1 MYMPIFGLCRLRSYL
16 RLWYKFSIE
25 IPFHS
30 KLIYKAPV
38 PLVDTHSS
46 EIIEFPWV
54 VIDTESMRIVDA
66 QHFYVKPDNMAG
78 VTAFTSKLTGITP
91 DMLVGQE
98 NLQTVLKKVLRI
110 IILSIFLRE
119 F

>member
-1 MYMPIFGLCRLRSYL
+1 
-16 RLWYKFSIE
+16 
-25 IPFHS
+25 
-30 KLIYKAPV
+30 
-38 PLVDTHSS
+38 
-46 EIIEFPWV
+46 
-54 VIDTESMRIVDA
+54 MRIVDA

-110 IILSIFLRE
+110 IIL
-119 F
+119 